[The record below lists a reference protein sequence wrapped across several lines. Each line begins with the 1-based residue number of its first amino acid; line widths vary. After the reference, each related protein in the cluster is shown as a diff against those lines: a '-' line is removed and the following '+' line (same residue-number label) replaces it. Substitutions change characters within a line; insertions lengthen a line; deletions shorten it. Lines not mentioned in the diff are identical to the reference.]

1 MASGPISF
9 AEAATAGS
17 WMAPGNIAWPIDA
30 TPWSGPYWDAA
41 EYWTGP
47 DMDMTDLF
55 SRVSTVCH
63 RIYLP
68 HKPLFNVISDPLSSN
83 SITTGCHRQTGEVMH
98 TGLRVLVSGLSPRSH
113 ADGCVEYS
121 GVFFFV
127 FKFSEYP
134 LLLRPD
140 VIG

>member
-63 RIYLP
+63 RIYIP
-68 HKPLFNVISDPLSSN
+68 HNPLFNVISDPIIFPIVLQRDA
-83 SITTGCHRQTGEVMH
+83 TGKLGRLCIRVYGFWFLAF
-98 TGLRVLVSGLSPRSH
+98 LRAAMRMDVLNIP
-113 ADGCVEYS
+113 
-121 GVFFFV
+121 VFFFL
-127 FKFSEYP
+127 FSNSLSTPFCYG
-134 LLLRPD
+134 LMS
-140 VIG
+140 